1 MAQDKKEKFLT
12 TELINKIIQSN
23 ADLQDYR
30 VVSEEDCQLTTPK
43 GLDGFMSVIHRLT
56 LKLTHKSND
65 GFYLDLPFFSI
76 FTASTSKR
84 LTVMVKVMKGD
95 DGFRK
100 KSLGLVLFPNEIN
113 VYSAVIPAFEQLV
126 GNAGASLNFRT
137 LAPRI
142 YLVESGVRYP
152 AYSDQEETFL
162 VMEDV
167 SAAGFVPGPRLNLD
181 EPHLVLMARKIAQ
194 FHACS
199 YAMRVGEQ
207 TEALRSLVERIIPL
221 NFLQDGKIVFE
232 SYDIVFKV
240 VFERLFRYFD
250 EKPALLEEER
260 VRDRVHAL
268 RSKYG
273 TAPSELMQRC
283 LMRDELYSAI
293 LHGDYNRN
301 NVLFRYDGEVPQDVM
316 LIDFQENRYGS
327 PALDLSFYMY
337 MNMPPEAWAD
347 GGWERLLAVYH
358 RELMHCLCD
367 IVKLKPDDEALQ
379 PYGFD
384 PMMKH
389 LKQYFIYGA
398 IIAIKFLP
406 CMLANEQEVQEIVHH
421 FHQDVTADAFRQI
434 YLVAGGET
442 VDTRISKIMVHAAQ
456 QGFLDMLEE

>member
-1 MAQDKKEKFLT
+1 MEQDKKERFLT
-12 TELINKIIQSN
+12 SQLVDKIIRSN

-30 VVSEEDCQLTTPK
+30 TVSAGDRTLTTPQ

-56 LKLTHKSND
+56 LKLTHQSSGATKC
-65 GFYLDLPFFSI
+65 
-76 FTASTSKR
+76 

-95 DGFRK
+95 DNFRQ
-100 KSLGLVLFPNEIN
+100 KSLGLVLFPNEIH

-126 GNAGASLNFRT
+126 RDAGSSLDLRT

-142 YLVESGVRYP
+142 YLAEAGVRYP

-167 SAAGFVPGPRLNLD
+167 SVAGFIPGPRLNLD
-181 EPHLVLMARKIAQ
+181 QTHLELMARKIAQ

-199 YAMRVGEQ
+199 YALRVSGQ
-207 TEALRSLVERIIPL
+207 SDTLGRLVKQIIPL
-221 NFLQDGKIVFE
+221 NFLQDGKIFFE

-250 EKPALLEEER
+250 EKPALLEQAIVGDR
-260 VRDRVHAL
+260 VRAL

-273 TAPSELMQRC
+273 TTPSELMQRC
-283 LMRDELYSAI
+283 LERDEQYSVI

-301 NVLFRYDGEVPQDVM
+301 NVLFRYEGKVPQDVM

-327 PALDLSFYMY
+327 PALDLSFFMY
-337 MNMPPEAWAD
+337 MNMPPEAWTN
-347 GGWERLLAVYH
+347 GGWDHLLAVYH
-358 RELMHCLCD
+358 RELMQCLCD
-367 IVKLKPDDEALQ
+367 IVKLQPDDETLQ
-379 PYGFD
+379 PYRLD
-384 PMMKH
+384 AMKEH
-389 LKQYFIYGA
+389 LQKHFIYGA

-421 FHQDVTADAFRQI
+421 FHTDVTADGFRQI
-434 YLVAGGET
+434 YLTAGGEM
-442 VDTRISKIMVHAAQ
+442 VNERISKVMVHAAQ
-456 QGFLDMLEE
+456 QGYLDMVDKE